1 MILGAHHRLAA
12 LAGGRG
18 AVVDLGADAGRADE
32 GHRLDVG
39 MLAQAVGDIR
49 TAMDHVQHARRQ
61 AGFQRQLR
69 QEQRRGRILLG
80 RLEHEGVAA
89 GHGDGEHEAGQHHR
103 EVERG
108 DAGAHAQRL
117 NQRVD
122 VDAGGGVLGI
132 FAQLQ
137 VGDRAGVLDHFQAA
151 ADFALGV
158 GQGLAVLAR
167 DHLGQLG
174 GVGAQQV
181 LELQHDAHAR
191 ALPGVAPGLERFLG
205 IGHRQVQFLARGE
218 GHLGDHF
225 LRGRIDHVP
234 PFSGLGLHELAAD
247 H

>member
-1 MILGAHHRLAA
+1 MSGCSHRPLAISGPPWTTFSTP
-12 LAGGRG
+12 GGRP
-18 AVVDLGADAGRADE
+18 ASSASSARNSDE
-32 GHRLDVG
+32 VG
-39 MLAQAVGDIR
+39 SCSDGLSTKVLPQD
-49 TAMDHVQHARRQ
+49 
-61 AGFQRQLR
+61 
-69 QEQRRGRILLG
+69 
-80 RLEHEGVAA
+80 
-89 GHGDGEHEAGQHHR
+89 GDGEHEAGQHHR